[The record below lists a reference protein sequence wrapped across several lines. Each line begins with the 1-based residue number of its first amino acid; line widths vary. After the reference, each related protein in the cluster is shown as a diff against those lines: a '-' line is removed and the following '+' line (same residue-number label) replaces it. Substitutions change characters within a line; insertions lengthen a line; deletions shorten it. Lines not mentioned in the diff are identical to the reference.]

1 MKKRLLKIILPITF
15 LFILIS
21 TINVSSVV
29 KADIG
34 FDGDYDSGYDS
45 GGGYGGWYDDDD
57 DDDYYYGG
65 YHSSNSSGGSS
76 GSAPPE
82 VVALAVFI
90 TLLPP
95 IIILLVTHFSSK
107 RKHRPR
113 TPDLIDTRGMEV
125 DDDLNMQVYLMY
137 KELNDAWMKKD
148 LEPIRHLLTDEMY
161 NMYLMQLDTLIEQ
174 NQTNIMKDYLFV
186 SGHVY
191 SRRKYKGKET
201 TVMIFRIKCRDYI
214 IDDTTNKVIRGK
226 EKDIIDYTYEF
237 KLVRNVE
244 AKEIVC
250 PSCGYMIQNK
260 EGVVCP
266 HCSSVVHTNTN
277 TWRLAD
283 KRVLRQTRRRK

>member
-1 MKKRLLKIILPITF
+1 MENKRKKKKTKVKLNIKLLIATIIAVIFAICFIYNIVALFVNPTDTFMIDNGEISETEENVGYVIREEKLFQGENYKNGIYEIKTEGERVAKGDPIFRYYTNNEEKLVEEIAKLDLKI
-15 LFILIS
+15 
-21 TINVSSVV
+21 
-29 KADIG
+29 
-34 FDGDYDSGYDS
+34 
-45 GGGYGGWYDDDD
+45 
-57 DDDYYYGG
+57 
-65 YHSSNSSGGSS
+65 
-76 GSAPPE
+76 
-82 VVALAVFI
+82 
-90 TLLPP
+90 
-95 IIILLVTHFSSK
+95 
-107 RKHRPR
+107 
-113 TPDLIDTRGMEV
+113 
-125 DDDLNMQVYLMY
+125 Q
-137 KELNDAWMKKD
+137 DA
-148 LEPIRHLLTDEMY
+148 
-161 NMYLMQLDTLIEQ
+161 IEQ

-201 TVMIFRIKCRDYI
+201 AVMIFRIKCRDYI